1 MVFGK
6 GKLQDEIFCLTEE
19 RDYFQSKFLEQVNEI
34 AALKDQLGRA
44 RKEIDKLRMELMHNG
59 LDGANDEDDDGN
71 FTNKEGLSINVDG
84 VRTPSPRHSPRKKK
98 HFVDDQEEKK
108 DDTSELTT

>member
-34 AALKDQLGRA
+34 AALKWRYHLGRDDESNVGSVVG
-44 RKEIDKLRMELMHNG
+44 RSSHNP
-59 LDGANDEDDDGN
+59 LL
-71 FTNKEGLSINVDG
+71 T
-84 VRTPSPRHSPRKKK
+84 RTESH
-98 HFVDDQEEKK
+98 
-108 DDTSELTT
+108 